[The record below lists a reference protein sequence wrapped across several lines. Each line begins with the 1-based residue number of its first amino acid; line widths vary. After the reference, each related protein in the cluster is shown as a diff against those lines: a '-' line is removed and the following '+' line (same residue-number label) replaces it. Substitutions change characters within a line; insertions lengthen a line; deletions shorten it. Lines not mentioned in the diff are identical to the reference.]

1 MTTPRDPLAAA
12 LRDAL
17 ASERTSPSAHAD
29 DDALIARAVA
39 RATAALAVA
48 PATAAVIS
56 TSRSAGAAEQATT
69 SSAAKPAAAKPVAAA
84 KPAASSAAKS
94 SAAKISATES
104 ARLVALTRPRTRLL
118 RVMLPLAAA
127 FAASI
132 AVAAVYVSS
141 QSAQP
146 LPSPATFT
154 PLEPAPEQHTSTSS
168 ITPAEIKAEPSVSV
182 HDLPSAKTLAAV
194 TSDTVAFS
202 PPPHAD
208 SPVTAAELFRDA
220 NAQRRANELGKAVDL
235 YKTLQKR
242 FPGAPETQASRV
254 SLGRLLL
261 DRQGDA
267 AGALVQFDAYLAGAQ
282 ADGGTLAEEA
292 RLGRALSFEKLGR
305 RADEARAWEELL
317 ARHPQSLHGSRAHE
331 RLNVIASER

>member
-17 ASERTSPSAHAD
+17 ASERTSPEAHAD

-39 RATAALAVA
+39 RATTALTAA
-48 PATAAVIS
+48 PATATAS
-56 TSRSAGAAEQATT
+56 STATARGETAAKDGGTAKTSRAAKAGAP
-69 SSAAKPAAAKPVAAA
+69 AAKTA
-84 KPAASSAAKS
+84 
-94 SAAKISATES
+94 ATES
-104 ARLVALTRPRTRLL
+104 ARLSALTARPRTRLL

-141 QSAQP
+141 QSTEP
-146 LPSPATFT
+146 PPSSSTEA
-154 PLEPAPEQHTSTSS
+154 PLEPAPPEPGPQAKTT
-168 ITPAEIKAEPSVSV
+168 TMMPAEAKTEPSVSV

-220 NAQRRANELGKAVDL
+220 NTQRRANELGKAVDL
-235 YKTLQKR
+235 YKTLQRR
-242 FPGAPETQASRV
+242 FPDAPETQASRV

-267 AGALVQFDAYLAGAQ
+267 AGALAQFDAYLAGAQ
-282 ADGGTLAEEA
+282 SDGGTLAEEA
-292 RLGRALSFEKLGR
+292 RLGRALAFEKLGR
-305 RADEARAWEELL
+305 KDDEQRAWEELL
-317 ARHPQSLHGSRAHE
+317 ARHPQSLHGSRARE
-331 RLNVIASER
+331 RLGVLGSER